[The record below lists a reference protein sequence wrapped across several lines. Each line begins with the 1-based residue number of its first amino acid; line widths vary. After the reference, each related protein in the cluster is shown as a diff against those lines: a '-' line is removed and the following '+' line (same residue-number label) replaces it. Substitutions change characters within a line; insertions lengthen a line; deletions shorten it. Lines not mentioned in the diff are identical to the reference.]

1 MSGWSVEAGARE
13 SFFLMSKG
21 NESRYFEETADYA
34 DDADDENDEE

>member
-1 MSGWSVEAGARE
+1 MSGWSVEQARE
-13 SFFLMSKG
+13 GSFFLMSKG